1 MKNGLQPAR
10 YLVSFEARRIP
21 HHFTDVLVIGS
32 GAAGARAAVEAA
44 KHGDVLLCAKGRF
57 GDTNTSVAQGGIA
70 AALRENDSPEKHADD
85 THAASGGVADIRVV
99 REVVEEGPERIRE
112 LIAWGAQFDRE
123 GGSLALARE
132 GGHSLARLA
141 RARGDATG
149 DEIQQVLTAR
159 VEATPGIR
167 TFEKAFAVDLLTHEG
182 RCVGALVLV
191 SGEGLR
197 IVQAGATV
205 LATGGA
211 GRLWRETTNPPG
223 ACGDGLAMA
232 YRAGAALRDLE
243 FMQFHPTALYIAGAS
258 RFLISEA
265 ARGEGGVLRDH
276 KGDRF
281 MPAYHEKAELAPRDV
296 VSRSISTVIRERG
309 GNCVYLDMRHIDEA
323 RLRARFPAIASHLD
337 GYGIDI
343 ANDLIPVRPSA
354 HYMVGGVVT
363 DLEGGTTLPGLF
375 AAGEVASTGLH
386 GANRLGSNSLLEA
399 LVFGRRAG
407 DAAGREVSK
416 RHPPRS
422 PLEIL
427 SPEIEPSRSPGD
439 IHHKDFENSLQSLMW
454 RAVGVEREEG
464 HLVEALEK
472 IAFWSGYVMPHRFP
486 SARGWTLQNMLQV
499 AQLIARGAL
508 LRRESRGVHIR
519 SDHPEPRE
527 EWAREN
533 RVGLFEHSP

>member
-1 MKNGLQPAR
+1 MKNGLQPSR
-10 YLVSFEARRIP
+10 YLVPFEARRIP

-44 KHGDVLLCAKGRF
+44 RHGDVLLLAKGRF
-57 GDTNTSVAQGGIA
+57 ADTNTSVAQGGIA
-70 AALRENDSPEKHADD
+70 AALRENDSPEKHAAD
-85 THAASGGVADIRVV
+85 THAASGGVADPEVV

-112 LIAWGAQFDRE
+112 LIAWGAHFDRDGE
-123 GGSLALARE
+123 SLALARE

-141 RARGDATG
+141 RARGDSTG
-149 DEIQQVLTAR
+149 DEIQQVLTQR
-159 VEATPGIR
+159 VLKTPGIR
-167 TFEKAFAVDLLTHEG
+167 TFENTFAVDLLTHEG
-182 RCVGALVLV
+182 RCVGALVLDC
-191 SGEGLR
+191 GEGLR

-205 LATGGA
+205 LATGGS

-243 FMQFHPTALYIAGAS
+243 FMQFHPTSLYLAGAS

-265 ARGEGGVLRDH
+265 ARGEGGVLRDRN
-276 KGDRF
+276 GDRF
-281 MPAYHEKAELAPRDV
+281 MPSLHEAAD
-296 VSRSISTVIRERG
+296 
-309 GNCVYLDMRHIDEA
+309 LDMRHLEGTL
-323 RLRARFPAIASHLD
+323 LRSRFPAIASHLD

-343 ANDLIPVRPSA
+343 GKDLIPVRPSA
-354 HYMVGGVVT
+354 HYMVGGIVT
-363 DLEGGTTLPGLF
+363 DLGGGTTLPGLF
-375 AAGEVASTGLH
+375 AAGEAASTGLH

-407 DAAGREVSK
+407 EAAAQDVCR

-422 PLEIL
+422 PLEIT
-427 SPEIEPSRSPGD
+427 SPEIEPDRSPGD
-439 IHHKDFENSLQSLMW
+439 IHYSDFENSVQSLMW

-464 HLVEALEK
+464 SLVEALEK
-472 IAFWSGYVMPHRFP
+472 IAFWSGYVMPRRFRSP
-486 SARGWTLQNMLQV
+486 QGWILQNMLQV
-499 AQLIARGAL
+499 ARLVARGAL
-508 LRRESRGVHIR
+508 LRRESRGVHFR

-533 RVGLFEHSP
+533 RVEPFENGL